1 MLQVA
6 STTTS
11 DPYMAMVDDL
21 IEKGSE
27 FSFRGTDDELDVRS
41 AVEASL
47 GYEDLGAAEQDMRIR
62 WLHSAAQQ
70 SSQPATICSE
80 QRLPLVAS
88 AGAADLAQSCPPDLQ
103 HVSTS
108 LAQLKPSD
116 SWTRCS
122 EGAMGCSW
130 AGCSKAV
137 MQPGS
142 PVSHMQHPGPEA
154 CCGHLQSP

>member
-6 STTTS
+6 STATS

-62 WLHSAAQQ
+62 WPPASVQRSSRAAVPYL
-70 SSQPATICSE
+70 QP
-80 QRLPLVAS
+80 
-88 AGAADLAQSCPPDLQ
+88 
-103 HVSTS
+103 S
-108 LAQLKPSD
+108 LAKKSFFCGFCWPRKQCLN
-116 SWTRCS
+116 
-122 EGAMGCSW
+122 
-130 AGCSKAV
+130 
-137 MQPGS
+137 
-142 PVSHMQHPGPEA
+142 PVCQFCIIS
-154 CCGHLQSP
+154 